1 MVLAKKLSLWSFV
14 RLDGFLLVFG
24 VLMLVFC
31 GVRKVRRFL
40 ALVPAIQGVTGASI
54 SNDRSE
60 AGDITRLALWEKIRD
75 NFFLSD
81 DGRTKV
87 PPNPTHLDV
96 RVQVKTVFSSFEFR
110 VLFFNTRAL
119 PCLPLPHERAQRQLA
134 MTTMS
139 LSTPNS

>member
-1 MVLAKKLSLWSFV
+1 MVLAIKLSLWSFV

-24 VLMLVFC
+24 VLMVVFC
-31 GVRKVRRFL
+31 GVARKVRRFL

-54 SNDRSE
+54 SNGRRE

-87 PPNPTHLDV
+87 PPQSHPFLTLQTNFYH
-96 RVQVKTVFSSFEFR
+96 
-110 VLFFNTRAL
+110 
-119 PCLPLPHERAQRQLA
+119 
-134 MTTMS
+134 
-139 LSTPNS
+139 

>member
-54 SNDRSE
+54 PNDRSE
-60 AGDITRLALWEKIRD
+60 AGDITRLALSEKIRD

-87 PPNPTHLDV
+87 PPQSHPFLS
-96 RVQVKTVFSSFEFR
+96 RQVT
-110 VLFFNTRAL
+110 
-119 PCLPLPHERAQRQLA
+119 
-134 MTTMS
+134 
-139 LSTPNS
+139 